1 MCQLMTKTTSDSIE
15 VPKGMVVMDKSP
27 DVQRR
32 LLQASPKAQKVTARN
47 GLVYAIDTNKKLYK
61 LSSQGAWTKVITGF
75 NVDRIFI
82 DSKSNV
88 LAQNGFNL
96 MKRNGQ
102 RWDSLS
108 TTQTEAVYLN
118 FAKGFF
124 KVLSNGGVKSW
135 IAGKIQEV

>member
-1 MCQLMTKTTSDSIE
+1 MTKTTSDSIE

-75 NVDRIFI
+75 NVDKIFI

-96 MKRNGQ
+96 MKRNG
-102 RWDSLS
+102 
-108 TTQTEAVYLN
+108 
-118 FAKGFF
+118 
-124 KVLSNGGVKSW
+124 
-135 IAGKIQEV
+135 